1 MEQRKL
7 RKEFVTESECDL
19 IETIR
24 NYKNSMHNPSL
35 ELEWFARQLFE
46 NLLYDNENE

>member
-1 MEQRKL
+1 MDNRKF
-7 RKEFVTESECDL
+7 RKEYVTEQEWDL

-46 NLLYDNENE
+46 NML

>member
-1 MEQRKL
+1 MENRKF
-7 RKEFVTESECDL
+7 RKEYVTDEEWNL

-24 NYKNSMHNPSL
+24 NYKRSMHNPSL

-46 NLLYDNENE
+46 NMLYDNDNE

>member
-1 MEQRKL
+1 MENRKL
-7 RKEFVTESECDL
+7 RKEYVTEKEWDL

-46 NLLYDNENE
+46 NMLYDNERE

>member
-1 MEQRKL
+1 LWNPRL
-7 RKEFVTESECDL
+7 REAATT

-24 NYKNSMHNPSL
+24 NYKNSMHNLSL

-46 NLLYDNENE
+46 NMLYDNENE

>member
-1 MEQRKL
+1 MEKRKL
-7 RKEFVTESECDL
+7 RKEYVTESEWDL